1 MTAVTIQELSQSRN
15 LLNTIPKTKS
25 FSNTFF
31 LFCIKEWNKLDAKI
45 RNLPSVSRFK
55 KSFLIYFKTDE
66 NLIFDAQNPIA
77 IKLLN
82 RLNESHLN
90 EHKFHH
96 NFQDTVNPL
105 CLCNTETE
113 TISHYLLRC
122 SLFSERRTKLLE
134 SLSNLD
140 NTLLNHCDDDI
151 VNILLYGSSTYGFP
165 TNNKILSLT
174 VDFLESTKRFDKP
187 LFVIAYTFHRHMTLF
202 QRSKD
207 VDVLSAISCGH
218 HTDVWTMSCVQL
230 AGIHV

>member
-66 NLIFDAQNPIA
+66 NSIFNAQNPIA

-82 RLNESHLN
+82 RLRLNFSHLN

-122 SLFSERRTKLLE
+122 SLFSEQRTKLLE

-140 NTLLNHCDDDI
+140 NTLL
-151 VNILLYGSSTYGFP
+151 
-165 TNNKILSLT
+165 SL
-174 VDFLESTKRFDKP
+174 
-187 LFVIAYTFHRHMTLF
+187 
-202 QRSKD
+202 
-207 VDVLSAISCGH
+207 
-218 HTDVWTMSCVQL
+218 
-230 AGIHV
+230 